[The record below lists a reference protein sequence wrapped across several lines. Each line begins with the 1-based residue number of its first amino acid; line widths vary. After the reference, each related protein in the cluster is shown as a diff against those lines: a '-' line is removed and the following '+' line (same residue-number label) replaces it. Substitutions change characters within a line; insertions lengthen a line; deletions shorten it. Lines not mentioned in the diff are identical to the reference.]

1 MNVNQLIEIL
11 PMQYI
16 KQNEPMKNHTS
27 FKIGGVADYLVV
39 PQTITQLKALL
50 TLINATNTPF
60 FVMGNGSNLLV
71 AESGIRGIVI
81 KTTAINHLKIDGAK
95 ITAGAGVLLSK
106 LANEALK
113 KSLSGLEFSHG
124 IPGTFGG
131 GVVMNAGAYGG
142 ELKDVIIE
150 TQYLDEHNEIK
161 TLTNHKYSYR
171 HSIFTDNPK
180 WIVLESTA
188 LLKLD
193 DPKNIKAKMDEFALQ
208 RKTKQPLELP
218 SAGSVFKR
226 PEGYFAGKLI
236 DDCGLRGFSIGDAQV
251 SPKHCGFIVN
261 NKNATADDV
270 MNLIKQIQNKVKNKY
285 GIKLTTEI
293 KYVGGR

>member
-1 MNVNQLIEIL
+1 MNLNQLIEIL

-27 FKIGGVADYLVV
+27 FKIGGVADYLVM

-81 KTTAINHLKIDGAK
+81 KTTAIKHLKIDGAK